1 VTWTICPT
9 PFAAITCTHAVS
21 RERPLG
27 LTLTAAVLAADVQDV
42 DWLASSVVAALRII
56 PSKGAFGSRRWS
68 SRRAEPAKRKG
79 TRRSPWLDSVATR
92 ALVVGLVGEQWIPLL
107 RRQ

>member
-1 VTWTICPT
+1 MTWTICPT

-42 DWLASSVVAALRII
+42 DWLASSSW
-56 PSKGAFGSRRWS
+56 P
-68 SRRAEPAKRKG
+68 
-79 TRRSPWLDSVATR
+79 RSA
-92 ALVVGLVGEQWIPLL
+92 
-107 RRQ
+107 